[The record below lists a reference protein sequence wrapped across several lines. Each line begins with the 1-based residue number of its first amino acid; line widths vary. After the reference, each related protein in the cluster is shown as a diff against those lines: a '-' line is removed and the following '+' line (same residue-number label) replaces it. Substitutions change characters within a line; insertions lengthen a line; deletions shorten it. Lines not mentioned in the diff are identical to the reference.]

1 MSLEGLKRRIAY
13 RGGDQKSRMRKDKLN
28 GLLASL
34 EYSYQAET
42 LEREDGRK
50 FKCLINP
57 SKLTENYDWK
67 VLSIPFEAIA
77 VNSLTGRKER
87 TEIKCGDVFTWVENK
102 THWIVYLRHLEE
114 EAYFRAEIRK
124 CEEQIE
130 LSNGKKYWVHW
141 QGPSENSLV
150 WNIKE
155 GIAYNDLSN
164 TAVFYITDNEEIRE
178 HLKRFTIITKSGGK
192 WEVQVV
198 DRSQGLLRVTLKET
212 FSNKYEDLRKENEKQ
227 EEIEKIQ
234 EEVENNMK
242 EVKIL
247 GDRYVKPYSIHTYT
261 IDGTDGGKWFTSNS
275 KATISEIINNTVTIQ
290 ITTGRSGNVDLIYR
304 RDNQEDIVYNIT
316 IESL

>member
-28 GLLASL
+28 SLLASL

-42 LEREDGRK
+42 LQREDGRK

-77 VNSLTGRKER
+77 INSLTGRKEC
-87 TEIKCGDVFTWVENK
+87 TDIKCGDVFIWVENK

-141 QGPSENSLV
+141 QGPSKNSLT

-164 TAVFYITDNEEIRE
+164 TAVFYITDNEETRE
-178 HLKRFTIITKSGGK
+178 HLKRFTIITKSGGN

-234 EEVENNMK
+234 EEIENNKK

-261 IDGTDGGKWFTSNS
+261 IDGATGGKWLTSNS
-275 KATISEIINNTVTIQ
+275 KATISEIVNDTVTVQ

-304 RDNQEDIVYNIT
+304 QDNQEDIVYNIT